1 MNDPFNL
8 SIKELLGEAVSRGA
22 SDIHLSAGLAPILR
36 VHGDLIRLDRPAIA
50 HEALV
55 DMVSGLLTPPQVAHW
70 KSSFEIDFAHEDAE
84 FGRYRINGFFQQRG
98 AGAVLRR
105 ISDQIPNLGSLN
117 APKVLA
123 DLMLKPRG
131 LVLVTGPT
139 GSGKSTTLAA
149 MLDYLNGLFPKHII
163 TVEDP
168 IEFVHTSKTSLINQ
182 RELGSSTSDFNIAL
196 RASLREDPDVILIG
210 ELRDLETIR
219 LALTAAETGHLVLA
233 TLHTSGAPKTIDR
246 LIDVFPGQEKELV
259 RALLAESLLGV
270 ISQCLVKTADGKG
283 RVAAFEVML
292 GTTAIRNLIREGKV
306 AQLYSTIQTGSS
318 VGMQTLDQSLG
329 ELVRRGVI
337 TAEDAKSWG
346 R

>member
-1 MNDPFNL
+1 MSDSMMAIRF
-8 SIKELLGEAVSRGA
+8 LLLKAVALKA
-22 SDIHLSAGLAPILR
+22 SDIHLSAGLPPIYR
-36 VHGDLIRLDRPAIA
+36 VRGDLIRSEDAVIS
-50 HEALV
+50 HEELV
-55 DMVSGLLTPPQVAHW
+55 GLVSSLLSESQVSLW
-70 KSSFEIDFAHEDAE
+70 EKTFEIDFAHEDPEA
-84 FGRYRINGFFQQRG
+84 GRFRVNAFFQQRG

-105 ISDQIPNLGSLN
+105 ISGVIPELQELN

-123 DLMLKPRG
+123 ELMLRPRG

-149 MLDYLNGLFPKHII
+149 MLNFLNERLPKHIV

-168 IEFVHTSKTSLINQ
+168 IEFVHPSKTCLINQ
-182 RELGSSTSDFNIAL
+182 RELGSHTVDFNVAL

-219 LALTAAETGHLVLA
+219 LALTAAETGHLVLS

-246 LIDVFPGQEKELV
+246 LIDVFPGHEKELV
-259 RALLAESLLGV
+259 RALLAESLLAV

-283 RVAAFEVML
+283 RVAAYEVML
-292 GTTAIRNLIREGKV
+292 GTPAIRNLIREGKV
-306 AQLYSTIQTGSS
+306 AQMYSTIQTGSS
-318 VGMQTLDQSLG
+318 LGMQTLDQNLAD
-329 ELVRRGVI
+329 LVRREVI
-337 TAEDAKSWG
+337 TAEEAKLWA